1 MRRRR
6 IFRPAPGPRRL
17 GTFALGCAVAAGAV
31 VLAVALP
38 GDLFGSAPREQ
49 SWTAAAPEVR
59 VLDGD
64 ALRLGDRV
72 LRLAGLA
79 VPDRGRATCP
89 NTGSQPIDC
98 AAAAAAALARLVQ
111 GRDVE
116 CRVQGRDRHGRAL
129 GTCQAGGVELNG
141 SLVAAGWA
149 LAEATAPAL
158 APLEAAARQGGRGLW
173 GSGTT
178 PPEQWR
184 QRF

>member
-17 GTFALGCAVAAGAV
+17 GTVALGCAVAAGAV

-38 GDLFGSAPREQ
+38 GDLFGSAPHEQ
-49 SWTAAAPEVR
+49 FWTATAPEVR

-79 VPDRGRATCP
+79 VPNRGQATCP
-89 NTGSQPIDC
+89 NDGGQPADC

-111 GRDVE
+111 GQDVE
-116 CRVQGRDRHGRAL
+116 CHVHGRDRHGRAL
-129 GTCQAGGVELNG
+129 GTCRAGGVELNG

-149 LAEATAPAL
+149 LAEAAAPAL
-158 APLEAAARQGGRGLW
+158 APQEAAARQDGRGLW
-173 GSGTT
+173 ASGAT
-178 PPEQWR
+178 PPGNWR